1 MLWILT
7 LEIIFVIKFQQ
18 IPGKIIAFFL
28 LICFILGCESNSE
41 RKENKRVIITNAY
54 QASIFGTGPPRPVQD
69 TLSYSFTSNNKN
81 YRYKLYNNTDTLYI
95 LNVAKK
101 FKIATYNS
109 IASPLKSFY
118 SYKVADKIYN
128 IYVYEFV
135 WAADGGVTLSFS
147 PEFGVLNTKH
157 CCTALGQYE
166 YPDEEYFIRAK
177 ALALNAILDYKLWQE
192 KDTLK

>member
-1 MLWILT
+1 LCGQNIT
-7 LEIIFVIKFQQ
+7 R
-18 IPGKIIAFFL
+18 P
-28 LICFILGCESNSE
+28 SNE
-41 RKENKRVIITNAY
+41 RE
-54 QASIFGTGPPRPVQD
+54 PPQ
-69 TLSYSFTSNNKN
+69 
-81 YRYKLYNNTDTLYI
+81 
-95 LNVAKK
+95 
-101 FKIATYNS
+101 
-109 IASPLKSFY
+109 
-118 SYKVADKIYN
+118 
-128 IYVYEFV
+128 YEFV